1 MVRYRMIRPISLL
14 NKASGEM
21 VSNLE
26 SGAEFRID
34 VHTGDEIEELAR
46 SFEKMNGEV
55 REYIRRL
62 SEVTA
67 EKERIGAE
75 LSVATRI
82 QANMLPSIFP
92 PFPDRSDMDIY
103 ATMHPA
109 KEVGGDFYDFF
120 LIDSS
125 HLGVVIADVS
135 GKGVPAA
142 LFMVIAKTLIKNR
155 TLMGGTPAEI
165 LAFVNN
171 QLCENNEEEMFVTVW
186 LGILDLTT
194 GLMTAANAGHEYP
207 ALKRK
212 GGSFEL
218 FKDKHGFVLAGTEN
232 SRYRDYEIQFE
243 PGDTLFVYT
252 DGVTEAANADKE
264 LFKTS
269 RMVEAL
275 NRHTTEA
282 CEPLLRE
289 MQKEIQSFVK
299 AAPQFDDITMLAL
312 TYYGQEPCADSK
324 RERKV

>member
-1 MVRYRMIRPISLL
+1 
-14 NKASGEM
+14 
-21 VSNLE
+21 
-26 SGAEFRID
+26 
-34 VHTGDEIEELAR
+34 
-46 SFEKMNGEV
+46 
-55 REYIRRL
+55 
-62 SEVTA
+62 
-67 EKERIGAE
+67 
-75 LSVATRI
+75 
-82 QANMLPSIFP
+82 
-92 PFPDRSDMDIY
+92 
-103 ATMHPA
+103 
-109 KEVGGDFYDFF
+109 
-120 LIDSS
+120 
-125 HLGVVIADVS
+125 
-135 GKGVPAA
+135 
-142 LFMVIAKTLIKNR
+142 
-155 TLMGGTPAEI
+155 MGGTPAEI

-252 DGVTEAANADKE
+252 DGVTEAANVDKE

-282 CEPLLRE
+282 CEPLLRK
-289 MQKEIQSFVK
+289 MQKEIQSFVQD
-299 AAPQFDDITMLAL
+299 APQFDDITMLAL
-312 TYYGQEPCADSK
+312 TYYGQEPCVDFQ
-324 RERKV
+324 RERKL